1 MGCNASPSPERSRRP
16 TTETLCRLL
25 RQNRNSGSL
34 PFQIH
39 IQMVELDPAAGQ
51 DQGRMDIAFSPLVP
65 REDVYFSL
73 ECKRLNV
80 VNGKRVRA
88 YSREYV
94 VFGMVR
100 FIRGQ
105 YAAMVRHGGML
116 GYVLDGNVNRAIQN
130 VGGAIQTHHLDLGM
144 ESPGEMLP
152 SSIRPGDS
160 RIRETHHTRQRNV
173 SPFLIH
179 HILVPSTQ
187 VAPLRRENR
196 HKGFSSASKKKR
208 RPKSARVG
216 TACAVELA
224 ETA

>member
-1 MGCNASPSPERSRRP
+1 
-16 TTETLCRLL
+16 
-25 RQNRNSGSL
+25 
-34 PFQIH
+34 
-39 IQMVELDPAAGQ
+39 MVELDPAAGQ

-160 RIRETHHTRQRNV
+160 RI
-173 SPFLIH
+173 
-179 HILVPSTQ
+179 
-187 VAPLRRENR
+187 
-196 HKGFSSASKKKR
+196 
-208 RPKSARVG
+208 
-216 TACAVELA
+216 
-224 ETA
+224 